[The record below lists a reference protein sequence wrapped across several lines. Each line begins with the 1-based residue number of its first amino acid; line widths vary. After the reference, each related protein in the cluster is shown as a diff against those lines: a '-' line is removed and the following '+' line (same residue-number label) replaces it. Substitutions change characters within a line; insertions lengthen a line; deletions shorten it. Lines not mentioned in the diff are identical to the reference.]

1 MLGAA
6 IIIFRETLEAALLI
20 GIVAAATRAI
30 PGRGLWISG
39 GMFTG
44 LAGAAVV
51 AAMAGQLAALFD
63 GVGQELLNASILGV
77 AVVLLGWHNA
87 WMSAHGADLA
97 ANARQIGQ
105 DVREGR
111 RQLSA
116 VLIVIALAVL
126 REGSESALFLY
137 GLVSGGEVS
146 GVAVAGGGALGLL
159 AGAMLGLILYAG
171 MLRIPM
177 RWFFSVTS
185 AFILVLAAGMASQ
198 MARFLIQADMLP
210 SLASPLWNISS
221 VLPPDSPVGI
231 LMHALVGYE
240 AAPAGMQVVFYVATL
255 LTVLAAMQWARRAPL
270 PSSLH
275 ERSYR

>member
-30 PGRGLWISG
+30 PGRGLWVSG
-39 GMFTG
+39 GISAG

-87 WMSAHGADLA
+87 WMSAHGAELA
-97 ANARQIGQ
+97 ADARQIAQ

-146 GVAVAGGGALGLL
+146 GVAAAGGGALGLL
-159 AGAMLGLILYAG
+159 AGATLGLILYAG

-177 RWFFSVTS
+177 RWFFTVTS

-221 VLPPDSPVGI
+221 VLPSDSPVGI

-255 LTVLAAMQWARRAPL
+255 LTVLAAMQWARRAP
-270 PSSLH
+270 SSLH
-275 ERSYR
+275 ERAYR